1 MKEPLLTCSTVG
13 KQAKT
18 MPDTTDE
25 TTINASCCELT
36 LSQDLI
42 KVGSAPL
49 WRLTLFPVHNC
60 ATYNSCKWESLY
72 IMAWVSAGIYPR
84 GQGAGGKGIR
94 GKGARGQSH

>member
-60 ATYNSCKWESLY
+60 ATYNNFFAQVCLSLTMETLGLY
-72 IMAWVSAGIYPR
+72 LKV
-84 GQGAGGKGIR
+84 
-94 GKGARGQSH
+94 